1 MRRGYR
7 RMYRATG
14 LPGWARY
21 GAGYGRGAWGYEAGP
36 CWGSSGPYWCGPL
49 WGAFPTKKE
58 ELAFLK
64 GEAESAREY
73 LEEVERRI
81 GELETVETKEG
92 SS

>member
-7 RMYRATG
+7 NMYRATG
-14 LPGWARY
+14 LPGWMRH
-21 GAGYGRGAWGYEAGP
+21 GAGYGRGPWGYEAGP
-36 CWGSSGPYWCGPL
+36 CWGPAGPYWCGPL
-49 WGAFPTKKE
+49 WGAFPTKEE

-64 GEAESAREY
+64 DEAESVKEY

-81 GELETVETKEG
+81 SELETVETREG